1 MECLC
6 ESTPD
11 LSLDNSSIT
20 VAHKGASHHR
30 SQKNFQELRIW
41 TQVHS

>member
-1 MECLC
+1 MEYLC

-20 VAHKGASHHR
+20 VAYKGGFHLAN
-30 SQKNFQELRIW
+30 SQNYSQLCFE
-41 TQVHS
+41 